1 MAGNPGIT
9 SGSGKDGGGVSDAS
23 GMGDSL
29 KPLALGLVPD
39 QNAEVA
45 KPFGFQVPDDV
56 TSGAEGV
63 SLSASLADGSPLPSW
78 LKFDPDRK
86 SFTGTPSQETELGI
100 TLKGTHSTSGR
111 SGKTGFVLKVGSGG
125 GKPFITSSLPGI
137 TGTAGQLLTEGLPRS
152 SITDPDGD
160 ILTFSLSGRDGKLP
174 NWLHF
179 DPNVMTVSGI
189 PNKEQNVELLLTGT
203 DKDGHSASTPLQV
216 HVKEGV
222 LALHMSAQHSSKDCP
237 IHINSHFLYSK
248 VVDYRR

>member
-1 MAGNPGIT
+1 MARIPGKT
-9 SGSGKDGGGVSDAS
+9 SASGKDSGGVSSDAS
-23 GMGDSL
+23 GMGESL
-29 KPLALGLVPD
+29 KPLTLGLVPD
-39 QNAEVA
+39 QSAEVA
-45 KPFGFQVPDDV
+45 KPFGFQVPDAV

-111 SGKTGFVLKVGSGG
+111 SAKTGFVLKVGSGG

-137 TGTAGQLLTEGLPRS
+137 TATAGQLLTEGLPRS

-189 PNKEQNVELLLTGT
+189 PNKEENVVLLLTGT

-216 HVKEGV
+216 RVKGFLV
-222 LALHMSAQHSSKDCP
+222 FQRCTCQHSTVAEILQFALS
-237 IHINSHFLYSK
+237 
-248 VVDYRR
+248 VVVKS

>member
-23 GMGDSL
+23 GIDESL
-29 KPLALGLVPD
+29 KPLTLGLVPD

-45 KPFGFQVPDDV
+45 KPFGFQVPDGV

-111 SGKTGFVLKVGSGG
+111 SGKTGFVLKVGSGA

-137 TGTAGQLLTEGLPRS
+137 TATAGQLLIEGLPRS

-160 ILTFSLSGRDGKLP
+160 ILTFSLSGRDGQLP

-189 PNKEQNVELLLTGT
+189 PNKEENVELLLTGT
-203 DKDGHSASTPLQV
+203 DQDGHSASTPLQV
-216 HVKEGV
+216 SVKKGF
-222 LALHMSAQHSSKDCP
+222 LALHSCTCQHSTVPEFVC
-237 IHINSHFLYSK
+237 NSHFL
-248 VVDYRR
+248 

>member
-23 GMGDSL
+23 GIDESL
-29 KPLALGLVPD
+29 KPLTLGLIPD
-39 QNAEVA
+39 QSAEVA
-45 KPFGFQVPDDV
+45 KPFGFQVPDGV

-86 SFTGTPSQETELGI
+86 SFTGTPSQETELSI

-111 SGKTGFVLKVGSGG
+111 SGKTGFVLKVGSGA
-125 GKPFITSSLPGI
+125 GKPFTTSSLPGI
-137 TGTAGQLLTEGLPRS
+137 TATAGQLLTEGLPRS

-203 DKDGHSASTPLQV
+203 DKNGHSASTPLQV
-216 HVKEGV
+216 SVKKGF
-222 LALHMSAQHSSKDCP
+222 LAMHMLAQHSSKIVQFTS
-237 IHINSHFLYSK
+237 IHTFCS
-248 VVDYRR
+248 RRS